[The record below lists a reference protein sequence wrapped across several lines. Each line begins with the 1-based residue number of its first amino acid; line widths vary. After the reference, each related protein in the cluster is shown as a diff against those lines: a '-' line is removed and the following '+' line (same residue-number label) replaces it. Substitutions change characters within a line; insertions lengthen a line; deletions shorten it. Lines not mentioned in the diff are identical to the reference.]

1 MAADNIVEIEDLHFA
16 YNRHEIFKG
25 LSLKIPRGKVVAIL
39 GASGCGKT
47 TLLKLILG
55 LLAPREGRISVFGK
69 PPAQAR
75 QRLGYVPQFATFER
89 TFPISVRDTVLQ
101 GRLGQTWP
109 VFGYRAVDREVA
121 ERALTQADILDLQ
134 HRPLAELSGGQRQR
148 VLIARALASDPEVLI
163 LDEPTANIDPRV
175 EAGVF
180 ELLKRLNERV
190 TVIVVSHDIGF
201 ISKYITRV
209 ACLNRRL
216 VCHTTSMI
224 DSDLIQELYGT
235 PMQMV
240 HHHTVIK
247 EDSRP

>member
-1 MAADNIVEIEDLHFA
+1 MSETVITLEDVGFGYDELPVLQNISLSIERREFLGIVGP
-16 YNRHEIFKG
+16 NG
-25 LSLKIPRGKVVAIL
+25 GGK
-39 GASGCGKT
+39 S

-55 LLAPREGRISVFGK
+55 LLVPREGRISVFGK
-69 PPAQAR
+69 PPTQAR

-101 GRLGQTWP
+101 GRLGKTRP
-109 VFGYRAVDREVA
+109 IFGYRAVDRETA
-121 ERALTQADILDLQ
+121 ERAMSEADILDLQ

-163 LDEPTANIDPRV
+163 LDEPTANVDPRV

-224 DSDLIQELYGT
+224 SGDLIQELYGT

>member
-1 MAADNIVEIEDLHFA
+1 MSETVITLEGIGFGYDELPVLENISLSIERLEF
-16 YNRHEIFKG
+16 
-25 LSLKIPRGKVVAIL
+25 L
-39 GASGCGKT
+39 GIVGPNGCGKS

-69 PPAQAR
+69 PPVQAR

-101 GRLGQTWP
+101 GRLGKTWP
-109 VFGYRAVDREVA
+109 VFGYRAVDREIA
-121 ERALTQADILDLQ
+121 ERAMREADILDLQ

>member
-1 MAADNIVEIEDLHFA
+1 VSETVITLEDVGFGYDELPVLQNISLSIERREFLGIVGP
-16 YNRHEIFKG
+16 NG
-25 LSLKIPRGKVVAIL
+25 GGK
-39 GASGCGKT
+39 S

-55 LLAPREGRISVFGK
+55 LLVPREGRISVFGK
-69 PPAQAR
+69 PPTQAR

-101 GRLGQTWP
+101 GRLGKTRP
-109 VFGYRAVDREVA
+109 IFGYRAVDRETA
-121 ERALTQADILDLQ
+121 ERAMSEADILDLQ

-163 LDEPTANIDPRV
+163 LDEPTANVDPRV

-224 DSDLIQELYGT
+224 SGDLIQELYGT

>member
-1 MAADNIVEIEDLHFA
+1 MSETVITLEGVGFGYDELPVLENISLSIERLEFLGIVGP
-16 YNRHEIFKG
+16 NG
-25 LSLKIPRGKVVAIL
+25 GGK
-39 GASGCGKT
+39 S

-69 PPAQAR
+69 PPVQAR

-101 GRLGQTWP
+101 GRLGKTWP
-109 VFGYRAVDREVA
+109 VFGYRALDREVA
-121 ERALTQADILDLQ
+121 ERAMAEADILDLQ

-163 LDEPTANIDPRV
+163 LDEPTANVDPRV

-224 DSDLIQELYGT
+224 GSDLIQELYGT

>member
-1 MAADNIVEIEDLHFA
+1 VSETVITLEGVGFGYDELPVLENISLSIERLEFLGIVGP
-16 YNRHEIFKG
+16 NG
-25 LSLKIPRGKVVAIL
+25 GGK
-39 GASGCGKT
+39 S

-69 PPAQAR
+69 PPVQAR

-101 GRLGQTWP
+101 GRLGKTWP
-109 VFGYRAVDREVA
+109 VFGYRALDREVA
-121 ERALTQADILDLQ
+121 ERAMAEADILDLQ

-163 LDEPTANIDPRV
+163 LDEPTANVDPRV

-224 DSDLIQELYGT
+224 GSDLIQELYGT